1 MTPRVPGGPDAAP
14 SFLHFDHHD
23 LNGDD
28 RVINQKPK
36 AEDQCAERDAIKYS
50 SGQKHNDEDRR
61 QRQRNGRRHNDSYAP
76 AKADDANEHHDS
88 QSNKELQH
96 ELIHRFA
103 DVHCLVRHFAEGDAS
118 RQVGGNLLL
127 FGNKGFAQIQTVPAL
142 LHHDAEE
149 ECRLAIMTDK
159 ESCGIFVPA
168 LHIGNIRELKGASG

>member
-1 MTPRVPGGPDAAP
+1 ILASGRSSESHWHKTNHSNKRACKHGSSCMTPRVPGSPDAAP

-76 AKADDANEHHDS
+76 AKADDANEYHDS
-88 QSNKELQH
+88 QSIKELQH
-96 ELIHRFA
+96 ELIDRFT
-103 DVHCLVRHFAEGDAS
+103 DVYCLIRHFAEADAN
-118 RQVGGNLLL
+118 RQVSGNLLL
-127 FGNKGFAQIQTVPAL
+127 FGNEGFAQVKTVP
-142 LHHDAEE
+142 
-149 ECRLAIMTDK
+149 
-159 ESCGIFVPA
+159 
-168 LHIGNIRELKGASG
+168 